1 MVFEEIKKSDI
12 INIAMVYVKT
22 FNAKPWNDKWTIET
36 AYNRLMQ
43 MVNCE
48 GFYGLMLKES
58 DNIIGIILGNH
69 EYYFTGMQF
78 LIKEF
83 CIDPNFQGKGFGKE
97 LLNEFSARLKENGI
111 KEIYLFTSKEQSAF
125 YKKHDFWEL
134 NNIVFMNKE
143 L

>member
-12 INIAMVYVKT
+12 NNIARVYVKT
-22 FNAKPWNDKWTIET
+22 FNAEPWNDKWTIET

-48 GFYGLMLKES
+48 GFYGLMLK
-58 DNIIGIILGNH
+58 DCDDIIGIILGNH
-69 EYYFTGMQF
+69 EFYFTGMQF

-83 CIDPNFQGKGFGKE
+83 CIDPVFQGKGFGKD
-97 LLNEFSARLKENGI
+97 LLNEFSARLKEKDI

-125 YKKHDFWEL
+125 YKKHGFWEL